1 DMWRVSLILLVL
13 VLGCKQN
20 KRYHDEQAVNELIA
34 NAGEWADVV
43 RFQQNLNATF
53 RNPETSPLPDR
64 FRKDFE
70 GLDFFAPDS
79 TYQVKAKF
87 TRTPEALPFLMPTNT
102 GDKTEEVVYA
112 KISFELNGKEHELEV
127 YQNTELIQQANY
139 KDYLFLPFSDLTNG
153 EETYEGGRY
162 LDLSIPEGDTILL
175 DFNKAYNPYCAYN
188 AKYSC
193 PLVPKQNRLDTH
205 IRAGVKAFNK

>member
-1 DMWRVSLILLVL
+1 MWRVSLILLVL

-70 GLDFFAPDS
+70 GLDFFALDS

>member
-1 DMWRVSLILLVL
+1 MWRVSLILLVL

>member
-1 DMWRVSLILLVL
+1 MWRVSLILLVL

-53 RNPETSPLPDR
+53 RDPETSPLPDR

>member
-1 DMWRVSLILLVL
+1 MRKLTLILVICI
-13 VLGCKQN
+13 LGCKEN
-20 KRYHDEQAVNELIA
+20 KRYHDKQHTTAVITNS
-34 NAGEWADVV
+34 GEMSDV
-43 RFQQNLNATF
+43 FQFQEKLNSEF

-64 FRKDFE
+64 YRKNFT

-79 TYQVKAKF
+79 TYRIMAKF
-87 TRTPEALPFLMPTNT
+87 TRTPEALPFFMPTST
-102 GDKTEEVVYA
+102 GGKTEEVVYA
-112 KISFELNGKEHELEV
+112 KISFQLNGKEHELEV
-127 YQNTELIQQANY
+127 YQNTELIQQTNY

-162 LDLSIPEGDTILL
+162 LDLSIPDGDTILL

-193 PLVPKQNRLDTH
+193 PLVPKQNRLDAH
-205 IRAGVKAFNK
+205 IMAGVKAFSK